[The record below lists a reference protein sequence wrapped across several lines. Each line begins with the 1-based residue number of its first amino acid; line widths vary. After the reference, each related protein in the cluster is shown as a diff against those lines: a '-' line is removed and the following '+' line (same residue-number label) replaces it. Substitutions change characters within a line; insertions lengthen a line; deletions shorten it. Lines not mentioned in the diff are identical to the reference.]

1 MAMCLI
7 PFISRWQF
15 FIFYFIFFFLVS
27 PMGKF
32 SMNLNTLLFFIT
44 FILLNKIISFFSLMY
59 CSSYMKP
66 KETAARLWYESEEYF
81 CAGHGEK

>member
-7 PFISRWQF
+7 PFISRRQF
-15 FIFYFIFFFLVS
+15 FIFYFFLVS

-32 SMNLNTLLFFIT
+32 SMNLNILLFFIT
-44 FILLNKIISFFSLMY
+44 FILLNKIISFFSSMY